1 MSSVY
6 NLYKVFGKFFTSY
19 KTRKKLVQKKGI
31 LHFHLIFNTTGKI
44 ETRDQNNLTRI

>member
-6 NLYKVFGKFFTSY
+6 NLYKVFGKIFTSY
-19 KTRKKLVQKKGI
+19 KTRKISAKKGI